1 MENDAM
7 TEQELEK
14 ALRTAAEADVAV
26 IFAGLPEIFESEGYD
41 RTSMK
46 LPKCQ
51 DRLIEEVLKVQP
63 NVVVV
68 LHNGSPVELPWA
80 DRVSAILEMYLGG
93 QGVGEACDWLLFGEA
108 NPSGRLAETFPYRL
122 EDNPSFL
129 HFQEMKSGC
138 YMARISLSDI
148 VIMIQRKFRCGM
160 HSDMGCLTRNLLM
173 GI

>member
-1 MENDAM
+1 MDAAGEKGRSVTYAKGFSMENDAM

-46 LPKCQ
+46 LPQCQ

-68 LHNGSPVELPWA
+68 LHNGSPVELPWL
-80 DRVSAILEMYLGG
+80 I
-93 QGVGEACDWLLFGEA
+93 
-108 NPSGRLAETFPYRL
+108 
-122 EDNPSFL
+122 
-129 HFQEMKSGC
+129 K
-138 YMARISLSDI
+138 
-148 VIMIQRKFRCGM
+148 
-160 HSDMGCLTRNLLM
+160 
-173 GI
+173 

>member
-1 MENDAM
+1 M

-108 NPSGRLAETFPYRL
+108 NPSGTGWKIIRA
-122 EDNPSFL
+122 SFISR
-129 HFQEMKSGC
+129 EMKSGC

>member
-1 MENDAM
+1 MDAAGEKGRSVTYAKGFSNENDSM

-93 QGVGEACDWLLFGEA
+93 QGVGEACDRLLFG
-108 NPSGRLAETFPYRL
+108 
-122 EDNPSFL
+122 
-129 HFQEMKSGC
+129 
-138 YMARISLSDI
+138 
-148 VIMIQRKFRCGM
+148 
-160 HSDMGCLTRNLLM
+160 
-173 GI
+173 